1 MWYSLY
7 QVTNFSNPSFKLVFG
22 WNFKSFL
29 KINCKLSELDEKL
42 QDDNC
47 KPVLDKPKFLYVG
60 RIKVEKGI
68 FSLLKIFN
76 DINPDIKLSI
86 VGNTEDLKV
95 NSGNIDLLGYGYG
108 PSELIKI
115 YDAHN
120 IVILPSFTEAH
131 PKVVDESL
139 SRLRPVIIFPEIS
152 HVKRNREGIFVAERK
167 AESLLK
173 KIEYV
178 MSEYE
183 VIQKKMMEY
192 Y

>member
-1 MWYSLY
+1 MFSI
-7 QVTNFSNPSFKLVFG
+7 VTTKSKIISCQKRLVKRG
-22 WNFKSFL
+22 NYEL
-29 KINCKLSELDEKL
+29 VYPSELDEKW
-42 QDDNC
+42 QDDTC
-47 KPVLDKPKFLYVG
+47 KPVLDKPKILYVG

-120 IVILPSFTEAH
+120 IVILPSFTALFSVLIDIPADTTH
-131 PKVVDESL
+131 
-139 SRLRPVIIFPEIS
+139 F
-152 HVKRNREGIFVAERK
+152 F
-167 AESLLK
+167 
-173 KIEYV
+173 
-178 MSEYE
+178 
-183 VIQKKMMEY
+183 
-192 Y
+192 